1 MSSTAAGAQKQTVSV
16 DGHRITLTNL
26 EKVLYPETGTTKGDV
41 LAYYAAIAPLL
52 IPYAADRP
60 ATRKRWVNGVGT
72 EASPGKAFFNKS
84 LDATAPSWI
93 RHYAIEHSDHTNDYR
108 DCPHFC

>member
-16 DGHRITLTNL
+16 EGHRIALTNL

-72 EASPGKAFFNKS
+72 EARPGKAFFNKS
-84 LDATAPSWI
+84 LDATAPS
-93 RHYAIEHSDHTNDYR
+93 
-108 DCPHFC
+108 